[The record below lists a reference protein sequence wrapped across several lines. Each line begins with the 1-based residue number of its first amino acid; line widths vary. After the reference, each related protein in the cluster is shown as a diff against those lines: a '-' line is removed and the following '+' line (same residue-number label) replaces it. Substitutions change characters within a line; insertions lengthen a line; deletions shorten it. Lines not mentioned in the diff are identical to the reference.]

1 MGTIVEFKQQ
11 PGRMSPPAHVLAG
24 KSADIVIFPG
34 IRIERWVE
42 PTPEAEQTAPKKSGP
57 ATGGRGR
64 AKRR

>member
-1 MGTIVEFKQQ
+1 MIVEFKQQ
-11 PGRMSPPAHVLAG
+11 PGRMAAPAHLASG

-34 IRIERWVE
+34 VRIERWAE
-42 PTPEAEQTAPKKSGP
+42 PPPEIEQAAPAKPGP